1 MYKKKNQTVCCYPPP
16 KSATRWASIGG
27 VVGCITEFVE
37 TKKKKKK
44 KIQMWLLPP
53 LISLHELPWQCV
65 GGRFSSHH
73 RAIRNPHD
81 GCMLLMGVEERTT
94 RYCYHNIWFPSK
106 ILIAF
111 SFKTLVAL
119 LFKVPVILSFKNPVL
134 LLLKKKC
141 GVLSFKNLVSF

>member
-1 MYKKKNQTVCCYPPP
+1 
-16 KSATRWASIGG
+16 
-27 VVGCITEFVE
+27 
-37 TKKKKKK
+37 
-44 KIQMWLLPP
+44 MWLLPP

-73 RAIRNPHD
+73 RAIGNPHD
-81 GCMLLMGVEERTT
+81 GCMLLMGVEERTAL
-94 RYCYHNIWFPSK
+94 YCYHNIWFPSK

-134 LLLKKKC
+134 LLLKKRNVVFSRLKIWC
-141 GVLSFKNLVSF
+141 LFLKNVVLFHLKNQWLFHLKQNLVLPHFKKFWCSVI